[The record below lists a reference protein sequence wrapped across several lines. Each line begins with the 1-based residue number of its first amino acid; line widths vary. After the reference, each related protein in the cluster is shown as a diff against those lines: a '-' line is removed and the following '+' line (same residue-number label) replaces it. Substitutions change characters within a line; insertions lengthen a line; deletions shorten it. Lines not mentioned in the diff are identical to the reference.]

1 MTDLAWLE
9 IKKENLSANLQTL
22 KKLAGENVLIAPC
35 VKANAYGH
43 GLIETGRIFIEAGV
57 DWLSVNSLEEA
68 GQLREVGLNQ
78 PILVIGYVAAN
89 ELEKILDLDL
99 KLFVSNWDY
108 AQKLSELGT
117 EKNKTALIHLKIDT
131 GMHRHGVLMA
141 EAEGLVK
148 KIKNLPNVKV
158 EGLATHFATSDE
170 PLSPAYFNQQL
181 ENFKEIT
188 TKIKNIVGD
197 NLIVHCDK
205 SASLLL
211 YRHGLANL
219 VRPGLAAYGYYPGSD
234 TKKLC
239 QEKNIILKPALSF
252 KTKVGQIK
260 EVPADSYV
268 GYGCAYITKRPTT
281 LATIPVGYYD
291 GYDRKL
297 SNQGYVLVNGQKAQ
311 ILGRVCMN
319 ITIVDIT
326 DCGQVTEGDEVV
338 LIGEQGQ
345 EIITVE
351 QMADWAK
358 TINYEIITRLRESL
372 PRYYL

>member
-158 EGLATHFATSDE
+158 EGL
-170 PLSPAYFNQQL
+170 
-181 ENFKEIT
+181 
-188 TKIKNIVGD
+188 
-197 NLIVHCDK
+197 
-205 SASLLL
+205 
-211 YRHGLANL
+211 
-219 VRPGLAAYGYYPGSD
+219 
-234 TKKLC
+234 
-239 QEKNIILKPALSF
+239 
-252 KTKVGQIK
+252 
-260 EVPADSYV
+260 
-268 GYGCAYITKRPTT
+268 
-281 LATIPVGYYD
+281 
-291 GYDRKL
+291 
-297 SNQGYVLVNGQKAQ
+297 
-311 ILGRVCMN
+311 
-319 ITIVDIT
+319 
-326 DCGQVTEGDEVV
+326 
-338 LIGEQGQ
+338 
-345 EIITVE
+345 
-351 QMADWAK
+351 
-358 TINYEIITRLRESL
+358 
-372 PRYYL
+372 